1 MFCMKSKDVQKIKN
15 EKDKE
20 NTNYL
25 VPEGTTHLMIWLG
38 GALPEKRKVA
48 YDNCR
53 PIKEYRYLG
62 GNSSE
67 SNYRIVNYVNTLQGE
82 CGIMAEKNE
91 ACILVYDSKMVNEE
105 EKKQLEKTVND
116 IPNCYLVDYEDFI
129 KRTDNIEFDKNQI
142 FFDKDIHS
150 HYNHLSDFI
159 KHIDQL
165 VEHNK
170 EEIDTGSGYCNLTIT
185 SLGNLVDCIRLMLLL
200 QPQKLKQLAID
211 KNKYHK
217 TVKPNTND
225 FTLLYHDFDVIQDK
239 NVKKKTN
246 LSKKVQE
253 NCLIFCKPMGNS
265 SGYLYEN
272 GIIFANSEKNRN
284 QVIENIIH
292 EYINENFLNVN
303 EYLSK
308 NGKYLHSCP
317 IYQLVARNG
326 NIKMNDF
333 SNQYIDEGHRSW
345 NIKNDISKNDISEI
359 EYKKIKEINE
369 DNKRLDKR
377 KIKNNEINNKKSSDK
392 KNNTIS
398 CTCSIF

>member
-48 YDNCR
+48 YDNYR
-53 PIKEYRYLG
+53 PIKEYRYLR

-129 KRTDNIEFDKNQI
+129 KQTDDIEFDKNQI
-142 FFDKDIHS
+142 FCDNRIKS

-159 KHIDQL
+159 KNIDQL

-170 EEIDTGSGYCNLTIT
+170 EEIDTGYGNLTIP
-185 SLGNLVDCIRLMLLL
+185 SLGNLVDCIRLLLLL
-200 QPQKLKQLAID
+200 QPQKVKQLAID
-211 KNKYHK
+211 KNKYNK
-217 TVKPNTND
+217 TVKPNMND
-225 FTLLYHDFDVIQDK
+225 FTLLYHDFDVIQDT

-265 SGYLYEN
+265 SNSTYEN

-284 QVIENIIH
+284 QFIENIIH
-292 EYINENFLNVN
+292 KYINENFLNVN
-303 EYLSK
+303 KYLSK
-308 NGKYLHSCP
+308 NGKNLAANP
-317 IYQLVARNG
+317 IYDLVIEIG

-333 SNQYIDEGHRSW
+333 RNQYIDEGHRSW
-345 NIKNDISKNDISEI
+345 IIKNDISKNDISEI

-369 DNKRLDKR
+369 DNKRSDKR